1 MRFIHIV
8 FMFFIA
14 LFLAG
19 CPASKGKFTLQNPE
33 FQNYQNINSAKGV
46 VFIASVN
53 DKREFEDT
61 PKNASIPSVHNR
73 QVESLNAKEKDKYI
87 ARKRNSYGKAMEN
100 IILDGNQTV
109 TNLVKTSVA
118 RAFANNGFYVLN
130 DEKQINQNTIILK
143 VDVLKFWSFFRPGF
157 WSVAVNTHIKSDVST
172 GSKNITT
179 DVDHME
185 KFQMVLDR
193 DYQKV
198 TNDALRIY
206 EKQLTDKI
214 AQEFK

>member
-61 PKNASIPSVHNR
+61 PKNASIPSVYNR
-73 QVESLNAKEKDKYI
+73 KVESLSSQEKDRYI
-87 ARKRNSYGKAMEN
+87 ARKRNSYGRALEN
-100 IILDGNQTV
+100 IVLDGDQTV
-109 TNLVKTSVA
+109 TNLIKNSVA
-118 RAFANNGFYVLN
+118 RAFVNNGFYVLN
-130 DEKQINQNTIILK
+130 DKKQITQNTILIK
-143 VDVLKFWSFFRPGF
+143 VDILKFWSFFRPGF
-157 WSVAVNTHIKSDVST
+157 WSVAVNTHIKSDILT
-172 GSKNITT
+172 NNQNIIT
-179 DVDHME
+179 DVDHRE

-198 TNDALRIY
+198 TNDALKIY